1 MSYVPPHKRPSN
13 RNPAPTPVPS
23 SLNPKPF
30 ASPRHRHHQ
39 APSFPRKIPYSP
51 RLISRWYATSESL
64 ALVPYDSEAIERKNG
79 SKPLTVNVTDEAGL
93 LEEEERGV
101 LRGIVEKVARDL
113 IEAGQHAKE
122 EIGSGDV
129 KLLVMARVG
138 KALFLGDPSVC
149 LDSITKASTS
159 EGGLNRLVRK
169 TFYTRVSEEYIREVE
184 ELLVEKCG
192 FKFVGAKERYHIKV
206 IDKCQPDLIIS
217 CKCTASHDSGLEL
230 YKVEHNPLRHM
241 VTDVSCLSK
250 NFDLRI
256 MLNTK
261 RAVINLDADVANGIN
276 QLISAAVIDPEVKGG
291 LRWPL
296 GKESAAD
303 RFVIVGV
310 WHTEHKI
317 LSRDKI
323 RVDLRQ
329 ADRFDYHSSTGE
341 DVNDVSLKL
350 SGLSE
355 LLTEDHFREGSIV
368 DMIQEVVALIWGNLL
383 SQSSTYNVDN
393 SAGKALH
400 IVLKRALFKDHKELI
415 NEFYQF
421 LPEKYRGKDGT
432 RFEDDTNILIKIK
445 GNKPSTVL
453 SVYTCP
459 QLRSLPLARLHPP
472 PCRLHCC
479 LRATCSAASSAAWL
493 LGAKAL
499 L

>member
-1 MSYVPPHKRPSN
+1 MSYVPPHKRSSN

-23 SLNPKPF
+23 SLNPKSF
-30 ASPRHRHHQ
+30 ASLRHRHHQ
-39 APSFPRKIPYSP
+39 APSFPRKITYSP
-51 RLISRWYATSESL
+51 RLISRWYATSQSL
-64 ALVPYDSEAIERKNG
+64 VLVPYDSEAIERKNG

-93 LEEEERGV
+93 IEEEERGV

-122 EIGSGDV
+122 DIGSGDV

-159 EGGLNRLVRK
+159 EGGLNSLVRK

-192 FKFVGAKERYHIKV
+192 FKLDPALIVAGTNTYLKPV
-206 IDKCQPDLIIS
+206 LDKCQPYLIIS
-217 CKCTASHDSGLEL
+217 CKCTTSHDSGLEL

-261 RAVINLDADVANGIN
+261 RAVINLDADVANGIH

-329 ADRFDYHSSTGE
+329 ADCFDYHSSTGE

-350 SGLSE
+350 SGLSK
-355 LLTEDHFREGSIV
+355 LLTEDHFREGSVV

-383 SQSSTYNVDN
+383 SQSSTC
-393 SAGKALH
+393 
-400 IVLKRALFKDHKELI
+400 
-415 NEFYQF
+415 
-421 LPEKYRGKDGT
+421 
-432 RFEDDTNILIKIK
+432 IL
-445 GNKPSTVL
+445 
-453 SVYTCP
+453 C
-459 QLRSLPLARLHPP
+459 
-472 PCRLHCC
+472 
-479 LRATCSAASSAAWL
+479 
-493 LGAKAL
+493 
-499 L
+499 